1 MAMAESPDATF
12 LLYPKLTPV
21 QERAFQLLEVPTKL

>member
-1 MAMAESPDATF
+1 MAMGDSSATF

-21 QERAFQLLEVPTKL
+21 QERAFQLLDVPINL